1 MYYLD
6 ESGKRVYTLKVRST
20 HSHVFQLPHLVRWVL
35 IICISPY
42 SLMYI
47 FHLPLDLT
55 MAGVAAG
62 DDTIFHNYF
71 FVHNILNVNTL
82 CGRTTNYKRKQNN
95 IMSNIK
101 K

>member
-1 MYYLD
+1 
-6 ESGKRVYTLKVRST
+6 
-20 HSHVFQLPHLVRWVL
+20 
-35 IICISPY
+35 
-42 SLMYI
+42 
-47 FHLPLDLT
+47 

-82 CGRTTNYKRKQNN
+82 CGRTTNYKRKQND

-101 K
+101 KILTTLYHRLCDCH